1 MDLEKLKFII
11 TENGDIKEENKESLL
26 TAYKE
31 VFKEIYGYDI
41 LTEYEKAKPK
51 LKNEQVFND
60 TFIKSIDVIKSVKN
74 DKNISLL
81 TIYNEENDVIGF
93 GRLKNVQEVPT
104 SNPLVSIIN
113 GLMKKHM
120 HIEEEKCISV
130 PDIAILPKY
139 NENRY
144 EIWKKAI
151 SFIETFVTSQG
162 YDKMYVEIPLNS
174 PLLFRADDLGFIE
187 DPEDVPISVKPRTRI
202 LNKSLERNKDA
213 EFNNCR

>member
-11 TENGDIKEENKESLL
+11 NENGDIKEEYKENLL

-41 LTEYEKAKPK
+41 LTEYEKKKSK
-51 LKNEQVFND
+51 LKKEQLFND
-60 TFIKSIDVIKSVKN
+60 TFIEAIDVLKSVQN

-81 TIYNEENDVIGF
+81 TIYNEDNEIVGF
-93 GRLKNVQEVPT
+93 GRLKNIQEVPT
-104 SNPLVSIIN
+104 SNPLASIIN

-139 NENRY
+139 NENKY
-144 EIWKKAI
+144 DIWKKTI
-151 SFIETFVTSQG
+151 SFVEAFVASSG
-162 YDKMYVEIPLNS
+162 YDKLYVEIPLNS
-174 PLLFRADDLGFIE
+174 PLLFRADALGFTE
-187 DPEDVPISVKPRTRI
+187 APEDVPVSVKPRTRI

-213 EFNNCR
+213 EFNHSR